1 MTPDRNSGRCRG
13 GGLEAS
19 WVSDRGWSRESN
31 EDAFLAQPED
41 GLLIVADG
49 MGGEQAGEVAAQRV
63 IEWLPGL
70 IEEYVGRPGALPDGD
85 MHARLR
91 EAVVVL
97 NNRVRAEA
105 SQLEGIVRMGSTVTA
120 ALLHNAQAHVVH
132 MGDSRAYLFRD
143 GALTRLTRDHSVVGI
158 LLERDALTPRQA
170 ATHPMRGRLARYIG
184 MGGNTKPDVTTVVL
198 REGDVLLLCTDGLTD
213 VLTDERIQGILHRQR
228 DIASACWDLM
238 ANADGAGRRDNVTI
252 LLARWQEA

>member
-1 MTPDRNSGRCRG
+1 MTPDRNSGRGRG

-97 NNRVRAEA
+97 NN
-105 SQLEGIVRMGSTVTA
+105 STGIDTNGVHFRS
-120 ALLHNAQAHVVH
+120 ALRFML
-132 MGDSRAYLFRD
+132 
-143 GALTRLTRDHSVVGI
+143 
-158 LLERDALTPRQA
+158 
-170 ATHPMRGRLARYIG
+170 
-184 MGGNTKPDVTTVVL
+184 
-198 REGDVLLLCTDGLTD
+198 
-213 VLTDERIQGILHRQR
+213 
-228 DIASACWDLM
+228 IASPGSAS
-238 ANADGAGRRDNVTI
+238 RS
-252 LLARWQEA
+252 